1 MRGGVVCWRVWQQ
14 DAFSRCTSEI
24 EPPGAPPLCLLHA
37 VMTGLAQAL
46 QVLGIP
52 EQPLITTVRGLVV
65 SDEQAG
71 DCLYLLAEVAGE

>member
-1 MRGGVVCWRVWQQ
+1 
-14 DAFSRCTSEI
+14 
-24 EPPGAPPLCLLHA
+24 
-37 VMTGLAQAL
+37 MTGLAQAL

-71 DCLYLLAEVAGE
+71 DCLYPLAELAGE